1 MKKIL
6 LLLSCFFYL
15 TTHATV
21 WNVTVQ
27 DFQFSPANLNVKVGD
42 VIHWKLVGGFHT
54 TSSLSVP
61 AGAASWDA
69 DLTTPGAFFD
79 YIVTATGSYSYQ
91 CDFHPTL
98 MQGSFTATSV
108 TPVTLS
114 GFNVSDK
121 NGKAELAWTT
131 LTELNANYFSIRKSM
146 DGSNFKEIAKVPAAG
161 NSSLK
166 KNYSFTDDEISS
178 TTRYVYYALA
188 TVDRDG
194 KIQLSPIKLFKN
206 KQARSKI
213 IVSLSPNPISDMG
226 HLMIKFNADKP
237 GQMNAKLID
246 DQGKLI
252 METNLAAAQGI
263 NNGHI
268 HLGVV
273 AKGTYTLQFSLE
285 GISESY
291 RIIRN

>member
-6 LLLSCFFYL
+6 LLLSCFFHL

-27 DFQFSPANLNVKVGD
+27 NFQFSPASLNVKVGD
-42 VIHWKLVGGFHT
+42 VIHWTWVSGFHT
-54 TSSLSVP
+54 TTSLSVP
-61 AGAASWDA
+61 GGAASWSAGLAKTGD
-69 DLTTPGAFFD
+69 FFD
-79 YIVTATGSYSYQ
+79 YTVTTTGSYSYQ
-91 CDFHPTL
+91 CDVHPTS
-98 MQGSFTATSV
+98 MKGSFTATSV

-114 GFNVSDK
+114 AFNVSDK

-146 DGSNFKEIAKVPAAG
+146 DGSDFKEITKIPSHV
-161 NSSLK
+161 NSSVQN
-166 KNYSFTDDEISS
+166 NYSFTDNEISS
-178 TTRYVYYALA
+178 STRYVYYALA
-188 TVDRDG
+188 IVDRDG
-194 KIQLSPIKLFKN
+194 KTQLSPIKLFRN
-206 KQARSKI
+206 KTARSKI

-246 DQGKLI
+246 NQGKLV
-252 METNLAAAQGI
+252 MEINLAASQGI

-268 HLGVV
+268 HIGAV
-273 AKGTYTLQFSLE
+273 AKGIYTLQFTLE

-291 RIIRN
+291 RIVRN

>member
-6 LLLSCFFYL
+6 HLFLCFFCL
-15 TTHATV
+15 QTHATV

-27 DFQFSPANLNVKVGD
+27 NFQFLSANLNVKVGD
-42 VIHWKLVGGFHT
+42 VIHWTWVSGIHT
-54 TSSLSVP
+54 TTSLSVP
-61 AGAASWDA
+61 AGAASWSAGLAKSGD
-69 DLTTPGAFFD
+69 FFD
-79 YIVTATGSYSYQ
+79 YTVTATGSYSYQ
-91 CDFHPTL
+91 CDIHPAQ
-98 MQGSFTATSV
+98 MQGTFTATSV

-114 GFNVSDK
+114 AFNISDK

-146 DGSNFKEIAKVPAAG
+146 DGSDFKEITKIPAHG
-161 NSSLK
+161 NSSVQN
-166 KNYSFTDDEISS
+166 NYSFTDDEISS
-178 TTRYVYYALA
+178 STRYVYYALA
-188 TVDRDG
+188 IVDRDG
-194 KIQLSPIKLFKN
+194 KTQLSPIKLFKN
-206 KQARSKI
+206 KTARSKI
-213 IVSLSPNPISDMG
+213 IVSLSPNPIGDMG

-252 METNLAAAQGI
+252 LETNLAAAQGI

-268 HLGVV
+268 HLGAV
-273 AKGTYTLQFSLE
+273 AKGIYTLQFNLE
-285 GISESY
+285 GTSESY